1 MKRLI
6 VNLKHY
12 ENSTGKQ
19 AESFITSLAARIKRD
34 DVKVSFAVGP
44 YDLRIKSTF
53 ANEDIIA
60 QHVDPNPQ
68 GPFTG
73 KISMEFLA
81 KNGISSSLLNHSENR
96 VGGRII
102 QDTVTKARK
111 IGFEIILCLESID
124 EIRNFITIKPT
135 YVAYEPPELIGGNI
149 SVSKSKPEIISEAS
163 DICLKNNCELIV
175 GAGIK
180 TAEDVSKSIE
190 LGASGIL
197 VASGIVLSKDPL
209 GSLNSLIKAL

>member
-1 MKRLI
+1 MQRLI

-19 AESFITSLAARIKRD
+19 AESLIKLLTARIQRK
-34 DVKVSFAVGP
+34 DVKVSFAVSP

-53 ANEDIIA
+53 EDQDIIA

-73 KISMEFLA
+73 KISMDFLM
-81 KNGISSSLLNHSENR
+81 KNGISSSLLNHSEYR
-96 VGGRII
+96 IDSKII
-102 QDTVTKARK
+102 QETVMKAK
-111 IGFEIILCLESID
+111 KLGFEIILCLASID
-124 EIRNFITIKPT
+124 EIRNFVSIKPT
-135 YVAYEPPELIGGNI
+135 HIAYEPPELIGGNI

-163 DICLKNNCELIV
+163 DICRKNNCELIV

-180 TAEDVSKSIE
+180 TADDVSKSID
-190 LGASGIL
+190 LGASGVL